1 MTLPAPLNA
10 DAIMQI
16 DLTVGLPI
24 HIGKVGGQNRRC
36 IPIIGGVVTGAYE
49 GVVLS
54 GGTDWQQIEI
64 DGTLEIDARYVLQLS
79 EGLVE
84 VESRG
89 LRAGPLE
96 VMERLARGEAVDPA
110 LYYFRTSMRFRTAA
124 PELVRLNHMLA
135 ISVGERL
142 PDAVRLTVF
151 EVI

>member
-1 MTLPAPLNA
+1 MTLPAPLKA
-10 DAIMQI
+10 DPVMQV
-16 DLTVGLPI
+16 DLTVGPPI
-24 HIGKVGGQNRRC
+24 QIGIVGSQHRRC
-36 IPIIGGVVTGAYE
+36 IPIIGGVVSGAYE

-54 GGTDWQQIEI
+54 GGADWQQIEI

-79 EGLVE
+79 KGLVE

-89 LRAGPLE
+89 LRAGPPE
-96 VMERLARGEAVDPA
+96 VMERLARGEAVDPS

-124 PELVRLNHMLA
+124 PELAGLNHMLA